1 MSFFN
6 KKKKIDAKYWRE
18 IWWSPSKAR
27 AALIGLMVPHPTK
40 KGRLSKVE
48 YVTLE
53 SGAKIPVEEVTE
65 EQAHEFMKQLC
76 PTWAHPSGEK

>member
-1 MSFFN
+1 MGFFN

-27 AALIGLMVPHPTK
+27 EALIGLMIPDKNGKP
-40 KGRLSKVE
+40 RKVE
-48 YVTLE
+48 YVKLD
-53 SGAKIPVEEVTE
+53 GGRQIPVEEVTE